1 MSQQLARWMY
11 FSQLIV
17 QRAALALILSLA
29 LAGAVWSLAAAAGFA
44 PWLQLPVGLG
54 GAPVDA
60 GPAVQLI
67 LTALLL
73 GLFFFVPSSAR
84 VMRLETSHRH
94 FRVTMWDVA
103 QAYRAAHAAD
113 RDGTF
118 ALKSEFDSVRERLEH
133 LRRHPDLDKLEP
145 EILEIAAQMSHES
158 RELAATYSTERVDRA
173 RQFLQQRQQEADL
186 LRQRV
191 REAYA
196 VGCELRRWLERVEVE
211 EDLARSELARLIEE
225 LEPLLAAFDLGL
237 CEAPR
242 HNVQV
247 FGRSA
252 LAAE

>member
-1 MSQQLARWMY
+1 
-11 FSQLIV
+11 
-17 QRAALALILSLA
+17 
-29 LAGAVWSLAAAAGFA
+29 
-44 PWLQLPVGLG
+44 
-54 GAPVDA
+54 
-60 GPAVQLI
+60 
-67 LTALLL
+67 
-73 GLFFFVPSSAR
+73 
-84 VMRLETSHRH
+84 MRLETSYRQ

-103 QAYRAAHAAD
+103 QAYLSAHAAD
-113 RDGTF
+113 RDGAF
-118 ALKSEFDSVRERLEH
+118 ALKSEFDSVRERLEY

-191 REAYA
+191 QDAYA
-196 VGCELRRWLERVEVE
+196 VGREASALAERVEVE
-211 EDLARSELARLIEE
+211 EDLARSGVTRLIEE
-225 LEPLLAAFDLGL
+225 LEPLLAALDFGL

-247 FGRSA
+247 FGRGA